1 MSSCEETAQNPRSRD
16 SGSISLFVIVICFA
30 MFAAIGLV
38 VDGSTRLRAAS
49 HATTS
54 AQEAARAAGQALS
67 GSAIKGQQGT
77 VDPSLGAAAAQS
89 YLAQAGVR
97 GTVSITGGTITV
109 TTDQS
114 WRPTFL
120 GAFGIGGSTLHGT
133 ATATTQYTG
142 P

>member
-1 MSSCEETAQNPRSRD
+1 MSSADKTTQEPRSRD

-38 VDGSTRLRAAS
+38 IDGSTRLRAAS

-67 GSAIKGQQGT
+67 GSAITGQQGT
-77 VDPSLGAAAAQS
+77 VDPSLGAAAARS
-89 YLAQAGVR
+89 YLTQAGVR
-97 GTVSITGGTITV
+97 GTVSISADIITV

-114 WRPTFL
+114 WHPTFL
-120 GAFGIGGSTLHGT
+120 GAFGIGSSTLHGT

>member
-1 MSSCEETAQNPRSRD
+1 MSSHPKTTHKPRSRD
-16 SGSISLFVIVICFA
+16 TGSISLFVIIICLV

-38 VDGSTRLRAAS
+38 IDGSTRLRAAS

-67 GSAIKGQQGT
+67 GSAITGHQGT
-77 VDPSLGAAAAQS
+77 VNPSLGAAAAQS

-97 GTVSITGGTITV
+97 GTISITGDIITV

-114 WRPTFL
+114 WHPTFL